1 MENFEKLLRESSRG
15 HNDSPKVS
23 RQGSSEDQN
32 TAEILHGGVR
42 IPVADLLTKGP
53 AASGASLESL
63 LSDPN
68 LHGNRSSTPVD
79 TDARGTSSSD
89 TREPP
94 PDSHATPQGMHQV
107 IFINIIS

>member
-1 MENFEKLLRESSRG
+1 MDRFENLLREGSLE
-15 HNDSPKVS
+15 HNDSPRVS

-63 LSDPN
+63 LSDPK
-68 LHGNRSSTPVD
+68 LHGNCSSTPVD

-94 PDSHATPQGMHQV
+94 PASHATPQGMHQV
-107 IFINIIS
+107 RFINIIS